1 MSLMIMIQAEEVFDL
16 CYNRKTK
23 VYKIS
28 RLYESIR
35 ILSTFP
41 LPDPWLET

>member
-1 MSLMIMIQAEEVFDL
+1 MSLMIMIKAEEVFDL
-16 CYNRKTK
+16 FYNRKIK

-28 RLYESIR
+28 KLYESIR

-41 LPDPWLET
+41 WL